1 MKLTKQ
7 NIAEMA
13 AMLLDGKT
21 SAEVAAHFNISVPTV
36 QYPRARLKKN
46 GLKFSRSK
54 KALEEVNVKRRGRK
68 PKAEGAE
75 SQASKA
81 VNLPAPE
88 KLPKAKAQ
96 DLQLKVN
103 GMWVRIDKGAKMVQI
118 HKDHI
123 EISF

>member
-1 MKLTKQ
+1 MKLTKE
-7 NIAEMA
+7 NIAEIAVMVF
-13 AMLLDGKT
+13 DGKT
-21 SAEVAAHFNISVPTV
+21 SAQIAEHFNISIPTV
-36 QYPRARLKKN
+36 NYHRMKFKKN
-46 GLKFSRSK
+46 GTKLQKGKNLKAQKGEDSVD
-54 KALEEVNVKRRGRK
+54 LEAKTL
-68 PKAEGAE
+68 
-75 SQASKA
+75 Q
-81 VNLPAPE
+81 LMAPE